1 MEGTVKLDFDFDRT
15 DITMAEFFEL
25 IVWLD
30 KLEDSLMS
38 FVNANFLHNG
48 DVCYD
53 PPWINKGD
61 VLLSVYKPDRDHY
74 GDTETQIEIPK
85 KYCLDKSIYE
95 VLKIKDDD
103 ALKEN
108 ILAVRHE
115 AEKKIEQ
122 AKRDKAIRYER
133 YLEYKN
139 EFKGEE

>member
-1 MEGTVKLDFDFDRT
+1 VKLDVDFDRT
-15 DITMAEFFEL
+15 DITMAEFFKFLSDLEEL
-25 IVWLD
+25 ND
-30 KLEDSLMS
+30 NLMD
-38 FVNANFLHNG
+38 FVTDNFLKNG
-48 DVCYD
+48 DMCYEA
-53 PPWINKGD
+53 PWTDKGN
-61 VLLSVYKPDRDHY
+61 VYLPVSRPDRDHY

-122 AKRDKAIRYER
+122 AKKDKAIRHER
-133 YLEYKN
+133 YLEYKK
-139 EFKGEE
+139 EFEETEK